1 MCTKITRVNA
11 IREHLTS
18 RRRARGRGAKISLL
32 LTALLAGSV
41 LFPATASAAGQDPEQ
56 ICGHTVQ
63 GRILE
68 KYREYRDTLGCP
80 QTDEQTAP
88 DGVGRFSVFDGGS
101 IYWSPS
107 TDAHAI
113 WGLIRDKWAAMGWE
127 KGSLG
132 YPTSDELS
140 LPDGAGK
147 RQVFQG
153 GSLYWHPTRSNG
165 VHPVLGLIGQ
175 RWGQA
180 GWEGGV
186 YGYPITD
193 ELPQEGVTQMFEH
206 GPLRWSPNETANPL
220 IPRAKAKLLDGKP
233 TPGDLDESATLLP
246 KGADRG
252 IVVVRGYIGDD
263 GNPVN
268 HSIGNHRLWSTE
280 PEVSSKVAFAWDT
293 ATGQVGIYV
302 EHSCVGDLPCRNA
315 KPLVRTEHAKVVQ
328 DDRTP
333 QNEYWVEP
341 YGDGGMRVD
350 VSAVNSFADVPG
362 SSVADL
368 GRINATFY
376 VYPHGYDG
384 NNRNFTGFDVETVKD
399 KFPSW
404 EVLRYPRLLEKP
416 DSLQALWQGA
426 VWQTSVGDLTA
437 AQHSCY
443 RTDPDH
449 APANMTCN

>member
-1 MCTKITRVNA
+1 MNA
-11 IREHLTS
+11 IEAHSTPRRRS
-18 RRRARGRGAKISLL
+18 RSRARGRGANISLL
-32 LTALLAGSV
+32 LTVLLAGSV
-41 LFPATASAAGQDPEQ
+41 LFPATASAAGPEPEH
-56 ICGHTVQ
+56 ICGHIVQ

-80 QTDEQTAP
+80 RTGELTAP
-88 DGVGRFSVFDGGS
+88 DGVGRFHHFERGS

-107 TDAHAI
+107 TDAHAV
-113 WGLIRDKWAAMGWE
+113 WGLIGDKWAAMGWE

-132 YPTSDELS
+132 YPTSDELP

-165 VHPVLGLIGQ
+165 VHPVWGLIGQ

-186 YGYPITD
+186 YGYPVTD
-193 ELPQEGVTQMFEH
+193 ELQQEGVTQMFEH
-206 GPLRWSPNETANPL
+206 GPIRWSPNETPNPL
-220 IPRAKAKLLDGKP
+220 IPRAKAKLFDGRP
-233 TPGDLDESATLLP
+233 TPGDLNESATLLP
-246 KGADRG
+246 KGPDRG

-280 PEVSSKVAFAWDT
+280 PEASSKVVFAWDT
-293 ATGQVGIYV
+293 ATGQVGVYV
-302 EHSCVGDLPCRNA
+302 ERSCVGDLPCRNA
-315 KPLVRTEHAKVVQ
+315 KPLVRTQHAKVVQ
-328 DDRTP
+328 DDRAP

-341 YGDGGMRVD
+341 YGDGGLRVD

-362 SSVADL
+362 SSLADL
-368 GRINATFY
+368 GRINATFF

-384 NNRNFTGFDVETVKD
+384 NNRNFTGFDVQAVKD
-399 KFPSW
+399 RFPSW
-404 EVLRYPRLLEKP
+404 EVLRYPRLLERP
-416 DSLQALWQGA
+416 DAPQALWQGA
-426 VWQTSVGDLTA
+426 VWQTGVGDLTA
-437 AQHSCY
+437 PQHSCH

-449 APANMTCN
+449 APGNMTCN

>member
-1 MCTKITRVNA
+1 M
-11 IREHLTS
+11 
-18 RRRARGRGAKISLL
+18 
-32 LTALLAGSV
+32 
-41 LFPATASAAGQDPEQ
+41 
-56 ICGHTVQ
+56 
-63 GRILE
+63 
-68 KYREYRDTLGCP
+68 
-80 QTDEQTAP
+80 
-88 DGVGRFSVFDGGS
+88 
-101 IYWSPS
+101 
-107 TDAHAI
+107 
-113 WGLIRDKWAAMGWE
+113 
-127 KGSLG
+127 
-132 YPTSDELS
+132 
-140 LPDGAGK
+140 
-147 RQVFQG
+147 
-153 GSLYWHPTRSNG
+153 
-165 VHPVLGLIGQ
+165 
-175 RWGQA
+175 
-180 GWEGGV
+180 
-186 YGYPITD
+186 
-193 ELPQEGVTQMFEH
+193 
-206 GPLRWSPNETANPL
+206 
-220 IPRAKAKLLDGKP
+220 
-233 TPGDLDESATLLP
+233 
-246 KGADRG
+246 
-252 IVVVRGYIGDD
+252 
-263 GNPVN
+263 N